1 MTRPTVAVV
10 GGGVTGLVAARA
22 LSSASNVL
30 LFEAAPSLGGK
41 LETAEL
47 MGLPIDTG
55 PDAFITR
62 QGAAER
68 LCRELGLADE
78 LLAPTANSVAIF
90 TRGELHQM
98 PKGIVLGV
106 PTSLHALRQSN
117 VVGAAATWRT
127 LRDLVGVKAITRSGA
142 LSRAKSGEDD
152 PTVHE
157 VFGPRLGNEIVR
169 TLLDPLL
176 GGI

>member
-1 MTRPTVAVV
+1 MTHPSVAVV

-22 LSSASNVL
+22 LSSASKVI

-62 QGAAER
+62 QSAAER
-68 LCRELGLADE
+68 LCRELGLGDD
-78 LLAPTANSVAIF
+78 LLPPSANSVAIF

-98 PKGIVLGV
+98 PKGIVLGI
-106 PTSLHALRQSN
+106 PTSLHALRESN
-117 VVGAAATWRT
+117 VVR
-127 LRDLVGVKAITRSGA
+127 
-142 LSRAKSGEDD
+142 RARRGERFE
-152 PTVHE
+152 TSSA
-157 VFGPRLGNEIVR
+157 
-169 TLLDPLL
+169 
-176 GGI
+176 